1 MIKLLI
7 IFGPVV
13 GVFLGCALAA
23 VMRKRPWPKERVVER
38 VYKTCRIKA

>member
-7 IFGPVV
+7 VFGPVV

-23 VMRKRPWPKERVVER
+23 VMRKRPWPRERVVER
-38 VYKTCRIKA
+38 VYKPTKIQ